1 MALTNPRPKLYTAGT
16 EALDL
21 VLGGGIQQGAV
32 MIFAGLPGAG
42 KTVLAQQA
50 VFANATP
57 DHRALYLAT
66 YSEPLAKVVRH
77 LQKFSFYDEE
87 KMHSSVVYRDLG
99 QQLRAGGVATL
110 ADVLEEYLQHEDYS
124 LVVIDSLKAL
134 HDLNIPIQAFRLALF
149 DAAARFAVMG
159 VTSIWLG
166 EYAPEA
172 MHEYPEFAVADG
184 ILELRNTSHGLR
196 TERSLRVLKMR
207 GAAPLPGEHTF
218 TIGTGGLEVFP
229 RLIAADDLR
238 RRAPRI
244 ERMTSEVDG
253 LDQIMG
259 GGFWRGTSTLVLGPA
274 GSGKTTLGLSY
285 LAAGARLGEHG
296 LLLTLEESPQEL
308 MATMTAFAPD
318 QAHTLDRVTIMHES
332 PIEADL
338 VQVILR
344 VREEIELGKVK
355 RLVVDAIGGL
365 RDAAIDPRR
374 LRAVIHSFIHFCA
387 AKGVTVLLNGELTLT
402 GEQRLE
408 DIGIPTMVD
417 NIILLRH
424 ATTSAQPTLTVLK
437 ARRSAHG
444 RDARPIRI
452 DAGGFHVA
460 PEPTEPAEAPP
471 SAAGS
476 ALL

>member
-1 MALTNPRPKLYTAGT
+1 MQIAGQKQELYTAGT
-16 EALDL
+16 EAVDL

-32 MIFAGLPGAG
+32 MIFAGLPGTG

-57 DHRALYLAT
+57 DRRALYLAT
-66 YSEPLAKVVRH
+66 YSEPMAKVVRY
-77 LQKFSFYDEE
+77 LQKFSFYDAE

-99 QQLRAGGVATL
+99 QQLRSAGIASF
-110 ADVLEEYLQHEDYS
+110 ADVLEGYLQHEDYS
-124 LVVIDSLKAL
+124 IVVIDSLKAL
-134 HDLNIPIQAFRLALF
+134 HDLNAPIQAFRLAVF
-149 DAAARFAVMG
+149 DAAARFAALG

-166 EYAPEA
+166 EYAPDA
-172 MHEYPEFAVADG
+172 MDEYPEFAVADG
-184 ILELRNTSHGLR
+184 IVELRNTPHGLR

-218 TIGTGGLEVFP
+218 TIGSAGLEVFP
-229 RLIAADDLR
+229 RLIAADDIR
-238 RRAPRI
+238 RRPPRS
-244 ERMTSEVDG
+244 ERMISDVDG

-274 GSGKTTLGLSY
+274 GAGKTTLGLSF
-285 LAAGARLGEHG
+285 LAAGARLSEPG

-308 MATMTAFAPD
+308 MATMTAFGPD
-318 QAHTLDRVTIMHES
+318 HADALDRVTIMHES

-338 VQVILR
+338 VQVVLR
-344 VREEIELGKVK
+344 LKEEIERGKVK

-365 RDAAIDPRR
+365 RDAAIDPSR
-374 LRAVIHSFIHFCA
+374 LRAIIHSFIHFCA
-387 AKGVTVLLNGELTLT
+387 ANGITVLLNGELTLT
-402 GEQRLE
+402 GEQRVE

-424 ATTSAQPTLTVLK
+424 ATTSAAPTLTVVK

-444 RDARPIRI
+444 RDARPIWI
-452 DAGGFHVA
+452 DSTGFHVA
-460 PEPTEPAEAPP
+460 PEPARPTETPVSHQAN
-471 SAAGS
+471 